1 MIVESKKE
9 DNQQLADEIAETILA
24 ELLQK
29 ELAIPTLTR
38 VFKRVTPRPEVIL
51 EVMPSV

>member
-38 VFKRVTPRPEVIL
+38 VFKRVNPRPEVIL